1 MALER
6 RDRWMNRL
14 TLACFILGTVFFRMP
29 LQAQDSDSLSMALDQ
44 VVVTGTRAARAASEV
59 SASITIIDKE
69 QLDQSAHVNVL
80 PSLVQHVPGLMLNDR
95 STLGYGVGPGS
106 GGNISIRGISGS
118 PNNRILILIDGQ
130 PQYMGIFS
138 HPIADSFHSTDIERV
153 EVIRGAASI
162 LYGSNAM
169 GGAINLITT
178 KTAEPGWSGKVGA
191 AAGSYGTHNLSGK
204 VEYHSANW
212 ESVLSL
218 NRSKTEGYRKD
229 AADGFENTAIFYKL
243 SHQIDSNL
251 ELSGD
256 FQLSDARYEHP
267 GTLEVPLFDDKRTYF
282 RGRAAL
288 GLTNEGDKISG
299 ATLFFHN
306 FGEHQFT
313 SGFESSDF
321 NQGIAAYQN
330 IKLVPG
336 QTITLGID
344 FNRFGGEASNENLPP
359 PAAVGLN
366 ESQQV
371 HQTEVYMQWQQ
382 TLWETLHLNLG
393 VREVYNS
400 QFGWT
405 TVPGFGLSF
414 EMDAQKVFKF
424 SSSKAFR
431 SPSVVD
437 LFLFPPSNI
446 ELQPESMWNHE
457 LGFLRRS
464 PDGLWD
470 LELVVYYAKGDNLIQ
485 VDPAQAPPRNR
496 NTGAFRNKGFEA
508 QINYRPDAF
517 PGFIF
522 SYNFADVSENV
533 LFAPEHYLK
542 LQMDAQVGKLRVMPF
557 AQQVFGLNNSMAG
570 EAQPVDYTLLNVQV
584 NYQILKNLKSHIQ
597 ANNLL
602 DSEYQLENGY
612 PMPGINFSAGVNFQF

>member
-6 RDRWMNRL
+6 RYRWMNRL
-14 TLACFILGTVFFRMP
+14 TLVSLILGTVFSWKS

-59 SASITIIDKE
+59 SSSITIIDKE
-69 QLDQSAHVNVL
+69 QLAQSTHVNVL
-80 PSLVQHVPGLMLNDR
+80 PSLVRHVPGLLLNDR

-118 PNNRILILIDGQ
+118 PNNRILVLIDGQ

-153 EVIRGAASI
+153 EVIRGASSV

-169 GGAINLITT
+169 GGAINFITA
-178 KTAEPGWSGKVGA
+178 KTDRQGWSGKVDA
-191 AAGSYGTHNLSGK
+191 AAGSFGTHSLSGK
-204 VEYHSANW
+204 VGYQTKNW

-218 NRSKTEGYRKD
+218 NRSKTDGYRKD
-229 AADGFENTAIFYKL
+229 ASDGFENTAIFYKL

-251 ELSGD
+251 KVSGD
-256 FQLSDARYEHP
+256 FQLSDASYEHP
-267 GTLEVPLFDDKRTYF
+267 GTLEAPLLDDKRTYF

-288 GLTNEGDKISG
+288 GLTNEGEKVSG

-306 FGEHQFT
+306 FGDHRFT

-330 IKLVPG
+330 LKLIPG

-344 FNRFGGEASNENLPP
+344 FNRFGGEASNESIPP
-359 PAAVGLN
+359 PVAVGLN
-366 ESQQV
+366 ESQEV

-382 TLWETLHLNLG
+382 TLWEKLHLNTG

-400 QFGWT
+400 QFGRT

-414 EMDAQKVFKF
+414 EMDSQHVFKL

-457 LGFLRRS
+457 LAFLRRS

-470 LELVVYYAKGDNLIQ
+470 MELVVYYAKGDNLIQ
-485 VDPAQAPPRNR
+485 LDAAQAPPRNR
-496 NTGAFRNKGFEA
+496 NTGTFKNKGLEA
-508 QINYRPDAF
+508 QISFRQDAF

-542 LQMDAQVGKLRVMPF
+542 LQMDAQVGRFQVMPF
-557 AQQVFGLNNSMAG
+557 AQQVFGLNTSLNS
-570 EAQPVDYTLLNVQV
+570 ETESVDYTLLNVQL
-584 NYQILKNLKSHIQ
+584 NYQMMENLRAHVQ

-612 PMPGINFSAGVNFQF
+612 PMPGINLSAGINFQF